1 MYARYARL
9 ANKEVPLLI
18 LTASDVREL
27 LPMDA
32 CIERVAEALASLSAG
47 EAAQPL
53 RKPLPLTNSKG
64 IFGVMPAQLGT
75 PAVAGLKAICIM
87 PGNHALGL
95 DSHMGTVVL
104 FEIDQG
110 RPIALLDA
118 ATITAIRTAA
128 ASGLATRLMA
138 RDDAGD
144 LAIIGSGVQAHSHLD
159 AMREV
164 RRLRRVRVWSRTAAS
179 ARAFADRASARA
191 GLVVEPMPS
200 ARAAVEGADLV
211 CTVSGAVE
219 PVVEGAWI
227 ASGAHINAVGAC
239 TAHTRELDGAAM
251 ARARVIT
258 DCRESAE
265 NEAGNL
271 ILAQNEGM
279 IDDGHLC
286 GELGEVVRGRLA
298 GRTSDD
304 EVTVFQSLGVGVE
317 DLAAG
322 YHVYQQALAQGRGTE
337 VDLDA

>member
-1 MYARYARL
+1 MLNGAPRRL
-9 ANKEVPLLI
+9 LVLI
-18 LTASDVREL
+18 LTASDVREF

-32 CIERVAEALASLSAG
+32 CIERIAEALASLATG
-47 EAAQPL
+47 DAVQPL
-53 RKPLPLTNSKG
+53 RKPLALTNGKG

-110 RPIALLDA
+110 RPIAMLDA
-118 ATITAIRTAA
+118 ATVTAIRTAA

-138 RDDAGD
+138 REDVGD
-144 LAIIGSGVQAHSHLD
+144 LALIGSGVQAHSHLD

-164 RRLRRVRVWSRTAAS
+164 RTLCRIRVWSRTEAS
-179 ARAFADRASARA
+179 ARTFAEQASART

-200 ARAAVEGADLV
+200 AQAAVEGADLI
-211 CTVSGAVE
+211 CTVSAATE
-219 PVVEGAWI
+219 PVVEGAWV
-227 ASGAHINAVGAC
+227 APGAHINAVGAC
-239 TAHTRELDGAAM
+239 TARTRELDGAAM

-265 NEAGNL
+265 YEAGNL
-271 ILAQNEGM
+271 ILAQREGA
-279 IDDGHLC
+279 IADDHLC
-286 GELGEVVRGRLA
+286 GELGDVVRGQLE

-304 EVTVFQSLGVGVE
+304 EVTLFQSLGVGVE

-322 YHVYQQALAQGRGTE
+322 YYVYQQALAQGRGVE
-337 VDLDA
+337 IDLDA